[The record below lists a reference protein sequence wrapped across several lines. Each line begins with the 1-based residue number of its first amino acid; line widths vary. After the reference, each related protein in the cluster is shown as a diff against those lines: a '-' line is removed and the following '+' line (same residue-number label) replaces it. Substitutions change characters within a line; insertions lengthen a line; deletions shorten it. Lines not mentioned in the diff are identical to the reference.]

1 MPSKRDYPKTVS
13 LVGRGVPADLSA
25 VALAKVEPRLTG
37 DGAKCNS
44 LGGSPY
50 PRPRLRN
57 RGYQRSFR
65 PILFGVA
72 FGGALLLAGCY
83 TNPAVAVFDTGSQLQ
98 VRSYQTRA
106 FETADREK
114 TLRAI
119 IATMQDLG
127 FVIDKA
133 DATLGSVSGTKL
145 ASYELRMTATVR
157 PRGTTQL
164 LVRVSAQGKPKP
176 TAAAKPIED
185 PAPYRDF
192 FAALSKSLFLEAQQ
206 VD

>member
-1 MPSKRDYPKTVS
+1 MPSNINRPALLDCRAGPC
-13 LVGRGVPADLSA
+13 GRAA
-25 VALAKVEPRLTG
+25 TRRQAAALQNPNAKGRSFKLTI
-37 DGAKCNS
+37 
-44 LGGSPY
+44 LGG
-50 PRPRLRN
+50 
-57 RGYQRSFR
+57 
-65 PILFGVA
+65 ILC
-72 FGGALLLAGCY
+72 GALCLAGCY

-185 PAPYRDF
+185 PGPYRDF
-192 FAALSKSLFLEAQQ
+192 FAALSKSLFLEGQQ